1 MPLEACPEVTHGE
14 GTSCIVWPE
23 SAAAKL
29 AEDVERVLA
38 ALPGVEW
45 AVANTVLGHA
55 VVGAEGSF
63 EIATITDALIE
74 VVEEAHGVTHPLPEH
89 PVSGAA
95 GRRATSAMA
104 LHMAAAPMAA
114 LAGLMGRA
122 PVPASL
128 AALAPLVD
136 THPRLRR
143 LMEQTVG
150 TENAGLIL
158 ALLTAVGQAGSGGL
172 VGVGVDAL
180 RHALRAMEADAEAAA
195 RAARPSLASR
205 AAPGHRPR
213 NLPARRG

>member
-1 MPLEACPEVTHGE
+1 
-14 GTSCIVWPE
+14 
-23 SAAAKL
+23 
-29 AEDVERVLA
+29 
-38 ALPGVEW
+38 
-45 AVANTVLGHA
+45 
-55 VVGAEGSF
+55 
-63 EIATITDALIE
+63 
-74 VVEEAHGVTHPLPEH
+74 
-89 PVSGAA
+89 
-95 GRRATSAMA
+95 
-104 LHMAAAPMAA
+104 MAA
-114 LAGLMGRA
+114 LAGLMGRP

-172 VGVGVDAL
+172 VVVGVDAL
-180 RHALRAMEADAEAAA
+180 RHALRAAEAAA
-195 RAARPSLASR
+195 WAAAEPRLASR